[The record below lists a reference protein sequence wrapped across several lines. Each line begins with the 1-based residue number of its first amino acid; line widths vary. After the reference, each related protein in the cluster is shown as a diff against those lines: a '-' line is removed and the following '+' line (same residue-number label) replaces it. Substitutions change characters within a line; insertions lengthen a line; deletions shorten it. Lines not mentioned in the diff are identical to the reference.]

1 MLLASRC
8 SQPAL
13 SRVFC
18 ASISELACHG
28 RCSSC
33 THEKHR
39 GVLAAH
45 QRPDVKEKIAQN
57 QLDQLLQ
64 KLGLIRLLTAEQATT
79 LSAAFE
85 GSCFTDTHRNT
96 WVEAVSSKIA
106 HDGRS
111 SGRKPTQSLFH
122 FGAFLTPT
130 EVQLLAGGGNMCV
143 KLEAMATRCL
153 LVGLTNPP
161 EQTVGHVIATGKH
174 HGIVCTQG
182 ESFDLVQEFK
192 RLLKK
197 TRGDRHPLS
206 PCTCSATPATRG
218 SCPRRFSISPT
229 ARSNRCSKIKHN
241 FLHRVGK
248 SFSGEAA
255 GWLETLCRRG
265 MHLPMFWQT
274 RILQLQRPCSG

>member
-1 MLLASRC
+1 MVDALLAHMKSVGEFLQHT
-8 SQPAL
+8 SGMA
-13 SRVFC
+13 
-18 ASISELACHG
+18 
-28 RCSSC
+28 
-33 THEKHR
+33 
-39 GVLAAH
+39 
-45 QRPDVKEKIAQN
+45 PDVKEKIAQN

-153 LVGLTNPP
+153 LVGLTNPS

-192 RLLKK
+192 RLLKNK
-197 TRGDRHPLS
+197 RR
-206 PCTCSATPATRG
+206 SAPSFTVHLQCYPSDPRQLPTEIFNFAYSGLQLGATG
-218 SCPRRFSISPT
+218 A
-229 ARSNRCSKIKHN
+229 ARSSTTSYIEWPSRSPEKQQ
-241 FLHRVGK
+241 G
-248 SFSGEAA
+248 G
-255 GWLETLCRRG
+255 
-265 MHLPMFWQT
+265 
-274 RILQLQRPCSG
+274 